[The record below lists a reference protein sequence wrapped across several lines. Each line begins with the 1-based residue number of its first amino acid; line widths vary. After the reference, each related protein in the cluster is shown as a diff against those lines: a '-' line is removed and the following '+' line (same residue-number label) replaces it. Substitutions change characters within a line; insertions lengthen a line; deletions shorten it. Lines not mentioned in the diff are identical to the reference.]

1 MSYAMENKKK
11 YIIISP
17 LFPSDESHVGSYI
30 YDQAKTIIELQRYNV
45 KVIKITSVF
54 TSEKDYTFKGIDVKI
69 FKVLDIPFFIFP
81 GVFNFIN
88 TRRIKRFFRSN
99 NFFSNLDVIHS
110 HVCYPAA
117 YLANAIE
124 SIVNI
129 KTIVQHH
136 GIDALQLLN
145 GRFSLVTSIQNR
157 FLRNRS
163 LKQLNK
169 IGLSVSVSQRVMKAL
184 HEHKKYKPKDEY
196 VLYNGVDRKK
206 FYNTNTSKNNEIYTI
221 GCIANFWQIKDHINL
236 IKAIKL
242 IILDGI
248 TNIELKLIGVGE
260 TLDLCKQFVIDH
272 NLSSYIIFEKERPHT
287 LINDFYNELDL
298 FILPSYYEAC
308 SCSLME
314 AWATDI
320 PVLSIKGQGF
330 AEVIPINERD
340 NLLADQ
346 QSPESLKEKII
357 GEYNRRREYPFNDI
371 YDIKN
376 TIKHFIYSPFFKL
389 DD

>member
-1 MSYAMENKKK
+1 MINKNK

-17 LFPSDESHVGSYI
+17 LFPTNEGHVGSYV
-30 YDQAKTIIELQRYNV
+30 YDQAKTLSDITNYDVRVV
-45 KVIKITSVF
+45 KVVSMF
-54 TSEKDYTFKGIDVKI
+54 SNEKDYTFNEFEVKI

-81 GVFNFIN
+81 GVFDFIN
-88 TRRIKRFFRSN
+88 NSRIKRFFRSN
-99 NFFSNLDVIHS
+99 NFLSNLDVIHA

-124 SIVNI
+124 SIVNV
-129 KTIVQHH
+129 KTIAQHH

-145 GRFSLVTSIQNR
+145 GRFSLLTKIQNR
-157 FLRNRS
+157 FLKGRS

-169 IGLSVSVSQRVMKAL
+169 IGLSVSVSKRVMKTL
-184 HEHKKYKPKDEY
+184 HEHKKYQPKDEY
-196 VLYNGVDRKK
+196 ILYNGVDRTK
-206 FYNTNTSKNNEIYTI
+206 FYNTNTLKNNEIYRI
-221 GCIANFWQIKDHINL
+221 GCIANFWKIKDHINL

-248 TNIELKLIGVGE
+248 NNIELKLIGVGE

-298 FILPSYYEAC
+298 FILPSYYEASAC
-308 SCSLME
+308 VLME
-314 AWATDI
+314 AWATDTPI
-320 PVLSIKGQGF
+320 LSIKEQGI
-330 AEVIPINERD
+330 AELIPVNEKN
-340 NLLADQ
+340 NLLADKK
-346 QSPESLKEKII
+346 SPESLKEKII
-357 GEYNRRREYPFNDI
+357 GEYNRKRSYPFNDN
-371 YDIKN
+371 YNIKN
-376 TIKHFIYSPFFKL
+376 TIKQFINYSFFKS